1 MHNVDVGYAF
11 IRLLIYLKIIY
22 FVIEMTYQIN
32 IQNNNNI
39 KKIILNHD
47 RIQNNKDFS

>member
-22 FVIEMTYQIN
+22 FVIEMTYQID
-32 IQNNNNI
+32 I
-39 KKIILNHD
+39 KTIIIL
-47 RIQNNKDFS
+47 KTLY